1 MPKKRNKQETNTK
14 ETRATA
20 FHSESLRADSRAQ
33 PQRNANEIRAF
44 ISCQLQS
51 SRLGHVENS
60 FFMSLFSAL
69 LFYSFFF
76 SRLIFFSSFS
86 SLLLLFLFF
95 LFYFFSPLLF
105 VLSFSLLSPIRHRW
119 KFIKFI
125 SLARYNFTSSEQT
138 LVEVT
143 SVQRRGDF
151 NCRFI
156 YQVFLKQ
163 NCHRY

>member
-1 MPKKRNKQETNTK
+1 MPKKTKQTRNEYERNTSD
-14 ETRATA
+14 R
-20 FHSESLRADSRAQ
+20 L
-33 PQRNANEIRAF
+33 PQREPPCRLSGPTATK
-44 ISCQLQS
+44 CQRNTRFYFMS

-76 SRLIFFSSFS
+76 SRLIFLSSFS

-95 LFYFFSPLLF
+95 LFSFFSPLLF

-143 SVQRRGDF
+143 CV
-151 NCRFI
+151 
-156 YQVFLKQ
+156 
-163 NCHRY
+163 